1 VTESLATFQ
10 SDLGR
15 ALRGEDACPI
25 DPRSAGFRF
34 TMQVRHSWRK
44 GRAMLAARTILSA
57 LGDDERQKLLD
68 EYVDHGGGL
77 EIFLAKEAEC
87 FLAFLEPRLPDP
99 SHALTL
105 CYMQQALYR
114 ARLGASTFMP
124 SRRPAGTCLV
134 RRGRHGSLI
143 RFHADPGA
151 LLMALNGG
159 SLPPVGLPDHAVLFG
174 PGMPNLFRTATDAE
188 AELWASLP
196 LTDASPRLIAPLLA
210 EGVVEY
216 SDVVDERA
224 CTRDS
229 SDIAR

>member
-1 VTESLATFQ
+1 
-10 SDLGR
+10 
-15 ALRGEDACPI
+15 
-25 DPRSAGFRF
+25 
-34 TMQVRHSWRK
+34 
-44 GRAMLAARTILSA
+44 
-57 LGDDERQKLLD
+57 
-68 EYVDHGGGL
+68 
-77 EIFLAKEAEC
+77 
-87 FLAFLEPRLPDP
+87 
-99 SHALTL
+99 
-105 CYMQQALYR
+105 MQQALYR

-151 LLMALNGG
+151 LLTALNGG

-174 PGMPNLFRTATDAE
+174 PGLPNLFRPATGAE

-196 LTDASPRLIAPLLA
+196 LADASAALIAPLLA

-224 CTRDS
+224 RTYDGL
-229 SDIAR
+229 DIAR

>member
-77 EIFLAKEAEC
+77 EIFLAKKPN
-87 FLAFLEPRLPDP
+87 AFWR
-99 SHALTL
+99 S
-105 CYMQQALYR
+105 
-114 ARLGASTFMP
+114 S
-124 SRRPAGTCLV
+124 S
-134 RRGRHGSLI
+134 
-143 RFHADPGA
+143 
-151 LLMALNGG
+151 
-159 SLPPVGLPDHAVLFG
+159 
-174 PGMPNLFRTATDAE
+174 
-188 AELWASLP
+188 
-196 LTDASPRLIAPLLA
+196 
-210 EGVVEY
+210 
-216 SDVVDERA
+216 RA
-224 CTRDS
+224 CPTRLTH
-229 SDIAR
+229 